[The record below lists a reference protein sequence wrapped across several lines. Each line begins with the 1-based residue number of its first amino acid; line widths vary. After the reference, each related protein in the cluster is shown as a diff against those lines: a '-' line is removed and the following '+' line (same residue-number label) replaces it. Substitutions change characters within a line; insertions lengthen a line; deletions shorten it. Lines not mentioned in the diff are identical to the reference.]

1 MSRSGHNT
9 FAIGEVLDQLEKTTK
24 EVAKSIDSLRGTVD
38 YRRLTR
44 ARENLA
50 AALGAVDEIL
60 RGASG

>member
-1 MSRSGHNT
+1 MSRGGHNT
-9 FAIGEVLDQLEKTTK
+9 FAIGEVLDRLEKTTR

-38 YRRLTR
+38 YRRLSS

-60 RGASG
+60 GGAPD